1 MVMLQDVRYALR
13 SLGRSRTYTIL
24 AVLMLALGIAVST
37 AMFSVIHAVLLRG
50 TPYPDADRL
59 VTLRQKFPLMG
70 EGLLGT
76 SPAEY
81 VDYRDRARGFSS
93 MGGYE
98 SAAFIL
104 TGTSEP
110 VRIEAQRVTHTLFS
124 TLGVAP
130 IAGRAFLESEDRPG
144 AANVVILSYELW
156 QRRFGGDPRAIGTV
170 VRLNEQPH
178 TVIGIM
184 PAGFQFPF
192 TPASVGEPPAL
203 WVPMA
208 FTPREIQDRAASFPV
223 HVVARLRSGIS
234 RIQAEE
240 DVSRIA
246 TAFQRE
252 YPDIYAGNARL
263 QATLEPLDA
272 RARDRV
278 RPILLTLA
286 GAVLFVLLIAC
297 ANVTNLMLAG
307 GVVRQREMA
316 VRSALG
322 ASAGR
327 LAALLLSEGLLLTM
341 GGAALGFGLAGAMV
355 SLVRNLWPSF
365 VAGLADAHLDAT
377 VLMFTL
383 AVAVITGLLCSVVP
397 ALAWTHPD
405 ISGHLKQAGRQG
417 APLARRR
424 IGPALVVFQAAS
436 AVVLLIGAGLLL
448 HSFVEVLRVPPGFSP
463 DGVLIAR
470 TTFNRQRYPSND
482 ARRTAERLVGERLA
496 AIPGVSAVAVTTHV
510 PLADERQIGFILEN
524 EDAHTVRWANG
535 PLVSGDY
542 FAAMGIPLRQG
553 RRFGVEDTPQSPVA
567 AVVNESMAGRFW
579 PKGDAVGKRL
589 VWGGRALTIVGVVGD
604 VHIESLDSTINPTI
618 YTSVYQVESG
628 ATTSAVFIVR
638 SRMSDPGQLAGAVR
652 DAIWSVDR
660 DVPVFDIRR
669 MNDIVARSL
678 GTRQFAVVMLSSF
691 AVLALGL
698 AVIGLYGV
706 LSHAV
711 AQRTSE
717 LGVRLALGATP
728 GRVLGLVLG
737 DALRLTVL
745 GIAIGG
751 FLGIAAG
758 RAMSGFL
765 FGIGALDPVAF
776 GGAIGLLLFVALLAS
791 FVPARRAARVDP
803 MVALRSD

>member
-1 MVMLQDVRYALR
+1 
-13 SLGRSRTYTIL
+13 
-24 AVLMLALGIAVST
+24 MLALGIAVST
-37 AMFSVIHAVLLRG
+37 AMFSVIHAVLLREA
-50 TPYPDADRL
+50 PYPGADRL

-81 VDYRDRARGFSS
+81 LDYRDRARAFSS
-93 MGGYE
+93 MAGYQN
-98 SAAFIL
+98 AAFIL
-104 TGTSEP
+104 TGGSEP
-110 VRIEAQRVTHTLFS
+110 VRIEAQRVTYTLFS
-124 TLGVAP
+124 TLGVTP
-130 IAGRAFLESEDRPG
+130 IAGRGFLESEDSPG
-144 AANVVILSYELW
+144 AAHVVVLSYELW

-170 VRLNEQPH
+170 VRLNEEPH

-184 PAGFQFPF
+184 PAGFQFPL

-208 FTPREIQDRAASFPV
+208 FTAREIQDRAASFPV
-223 HVVARLRSGIS
+223 HVVTRLGPGIS
-234 RIQAEE
+234 LTQAEE
-240 DVSRIA
+240 DVSSIA

-252 YPDIYAGNARL
+252 HSDIYAGNSRL
-263 QATLEPLDA
+263 QATLEPLGA
-272 RARDRV
+272 GGKARV

-297 ANVTNLMLAG
+297 ANVTNLMLAR

-327 LAALLLSEGLLLTM
+327 LVALLLTEGLLLTVA
-341 GGAALGFGLAGAMV
+341 GAALGFGLAGAIV
-355 SLVRNLWPSF
+355 RLVRSLWPSF

-377 VLMFTL
+377 VLTFTL
-383 AVAVITGLLCSVVP
+383 VVSVITGLLCSVVP
-397 ALAWTHPD
+397 ALTGTRPD

-424 IGPALVVFQAAS
+424 VGPALVVLQAAS

-470 TTFNRQRYPSND
+470 TTFNRQRYPSNE
-482 ARRTAERLVGERLA
+482 ARRAAERLVGERLA
-496 AIPGVSAVAVTTHV
+496 AIPGVSAVALTTHV
-510 PLADERQIGFILEN
+510 PLADERQIGFILEH

-553 RRFGVEDTPQSPVA
+553 RTFGAEDTLQSPVS
-567 AVVNESMAGRFW
+567 AVVNESMAGHFW
-579 PKGDAVGKRL
+579 PSGDAVGKRL
-589 VWGGRALTIVGVVGD
+589 VWGGRTLTIVGVVGD

-638 SRMSDPGQLAGAVR
+638 SRMSDPGPLAGAVR
-652 DAIWSVDR
+652 SAIWSVDR

-691 AVLALGL
+691 AALALGL

-706 LSHAV
+706 LSHTV

-728 GRVLGLVLG
+728 GRVLRLVLG
-737 DALRLTVL
+737 NALRLTVL
-745 GIAIGG
+745 GITIGG
-751 FLGIAAG
+751 LLGIAVG

-765 FGIGALDPVAF
+765 FGIGTFDPVAF
-776 GGAIGLLLFVALLAS
+776 GGAIGLLLFVALLAGY
-791 FVPARRAARVDP
+791 VPARRAARVDP
-803 MVALRSD
+803 MLALRSE